1 MMVWSDSNM
10 HNRNTGTENCRTS
23 GKVDPVRIKKD
34 VFYTM
39 QTIQST
45 TPKLH
50 IVGHWNYPQLSDD
63 TYNYPLKSYNGT
75 YWEETGETNFRDA
88 HNKTANVILRTRQ
101 FTLSVRQVF
110 QRLNFTLM
118 IS

>member
-1 MMVWSDSNM
+1 M
-10 HNRNTGTENCRTS
+10 HNRNTGSENCRTS

-75 YWEETGETNFRDA
+75 YWEETGEYGKRDPK
-88 HNKTANVILRTRQ
+88 NKTVYVIGSAG
-101 FTLSVRQVF
+101 LSKVELYVNDK
-110 QRLNFTLM
+110 LKGT
-118 IS
+118 

>member
-1 MMVWSDSNM
+1 MVDARAYNEFYSDRVGGLSGNDYYSAAAIMVWSDSNM
-10 HNRNTGTENCRTS
+10 HNRNTGSENCRTS

-50 IVGHWNYPQLSDD
+50 IVGHWNYRNLA
-63 TYNYPLKSYNGT
+63 TIHIT
-75 YWEETGETNFRDA
+75 IR
-88 HNKTANVILRTRQ
+88 
-101 FTLSVRQVF
+101 
-110 QRLNFTLM
+110 
-118 IS
+118 

>member
-1 MMVWSDSNM
+1 MVWSDSNM
-10 HNRNTGTENCRTS
+10 HNRNTGSENCRTS

-63 TYNYPLKSYNGT
+63 TYNYPLSRTMVHIGKKQAN
-75 YWEETGETNFRDA
+75 
-88 HNKTANVILRTRQ
+88 TANVILRTRQ